1 MFEDKKKILENNIK
15 DSFKEINNSKETS
28 DDKYLKYYNAKKEY
42 KDYIIEEELE
52 IERIRERIRSSYKY
66 QVALAWVDLCEKTTE
81 KVIDVYKKLT
91 KKK

>member
-28 DDKYLKYYNAKKEY
+28 DDKYLKYYNDK
-42 KDYIIEEELE
+42 KDYRDYVIEEKRREEE
-52 IERIRERIRSSYKY
+52 IKERIRKSYKY
-66 QVALAWVDLCEKTTE
+66 QVALANMELLEKTTE